1 MAGNTRTQMAGRQS
15 LGTNL
20 EKHALA
26 MFESPHILLT
36 PQGHGR
42 RICKKP
48 NGKQNL
54 LASIEEDKPSSNGE
68 EGQEELPG
76 DWHEEGAQESSGDR
90 GLSQRTRRLND
101 RQGEKADDKE
111 QQVLEVIQRP
121 SVCLQGSE
129 GVDRREGGL
138 QPRYGRGG

>member
-1 MAGNTRTQMAGRQS
+1 MAGRQS

-76 DWHEEGAQESSGDR
+76 DWHEEGAQESGGDR
-90 GLSQRTRRLND
+90 GLSQWTRRLDD
-101 RQGEKADDKE
+101 RQGEKADDEE

-121 SVCLQGSE
+121 SVCLQGFK
-129 GVDRREGGL
+129 GVHRRE
-138 QPRYGRGG
+138 